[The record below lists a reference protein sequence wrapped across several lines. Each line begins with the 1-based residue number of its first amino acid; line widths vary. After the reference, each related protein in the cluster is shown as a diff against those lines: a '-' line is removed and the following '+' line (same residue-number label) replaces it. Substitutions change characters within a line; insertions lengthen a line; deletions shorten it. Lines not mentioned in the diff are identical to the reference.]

1 VAAAADVGE
10 RGVGMSARPGDT
22 IANDVFLKACSTL
35 APTDWSGDTDLLA
48 RLGPEE
54 ETAVVALAGRHGV
67 RSLVARSLAWAEAAG
82 WTPGAPSR
90 RLLAY
95 RGERLVLQLRR
106 RAKVADALGA
116 LQAAETE
123 PIVFKGFVLAE
134 EVFGDLSARSFGD
147 CDVLVRPEAY
157 GRAMEV
163 LGALGYRRKLDGA
176 PIAEL
181 MQTDWH
187 GVSFAGADDVAIDLH
202 WALGHDIPMRFN
214 DLVWRTACAAP
225 PGGLPG
231 LRLSPELTVAH
242 LAAHFAHHDF
252 RELRPLVD
260 FYVAACRLAEQA
272 DPERTEALAKA
283 LGLEQT
289 VRLAAM
295 ICRRQLRP
303 RAAIERLSR
312 GTVSLRTRVS
322 AAVLGRRALL
332 VKSQHPLAVWG
343 DALRRRLM
351 TDAPGAFLRWLR
363 FWLAPSPESLAER
376 FAKPYRW
383 TLYPRYYL
391 VQAYRVTTQSRRLFI
406 DLR

>member
-1 VAAAADVGE
+1 
-10 RGVGMSARPGDT
+10 MSARPDPS
-22 IANDVFLKACSTL
+22 IAFDVFLKACSTL
-35 APTDWSGDTDLLA
+35 ARADWSGDADLLA
-48 RLGPEE
+48 RVGSEDE
-54 ETAVVALAGRHGV
+54 AAVVALAGRHGV

-82 WTPGAPSR
+82 WTPGAPTR
-90 RLLAY
+90 KLLAY
-95 RGERLVLQLRR
+95 RDERLVLQLRR

-116 LQAAETE
+116 LQAAGTE

-157 GRAMEV
+157 ERAVEV
-163 LGALGYRRKLDGA
+163 LGDLGYRRKVAGA

-187 GVSFAGADDVAIDLH
+187 GVSFAGADGVAIDLH
-202 WALGHDIPMRFN
+202 WALGHDIPLRFN
-214 DLVWRTACAAP
+214 DLVWRTAGAP
-225 PGGLPG
+225 PPSGLPG
-231 LRLSPELTVAH
+231 LRLSPELTLVH

-252 RELRPLVD
+252 RELRPLID

-272 DPERTEALAKA
+272 DPERTEGLART
-283 LGLEQT
+283 LGLAQT

-303 RAAIERLSR
+303 RAAVERLSR
-312 GTVSLRTRVS
+312 GTASLRTRAS
-322 AAVLGRRALL
+322 AAALGRRALL
-332 VKSQHPLAVWG
+332 TKSQHPLAVWG
-343 DALRRRLM
+343 DGLKRRLM
-351 TDAPGAFLRWLR
+351 TDAPGALLRWLQV
-363 FWLAPSPESLAER
+363 WLAPSPESLAQR
-376 FAKPYRW
+376 FARPYRW